1 MPACSLA
8 FGRTEIKLTIC
19 HLYPELMNI
28 YGDRGNIISLV
39 RRAAWRGIEVDLVPV
54 SLGSRL
60 DPHRCDILFFG
71 GGQDKEQT
79 LVAGD
84 FRLVQGEAVHRFVE
98 DGGALLSI
106 CGGYQLL
113 GKYFRT
119 HAGETLEGIG
129 VFDAWTVAGDKR
141 CIGNAVVACDFTDGP
156 ARTLVG
162 FENHSGKTYLGSG
175 CRPMGRVLSGFGNNG
190 EDGLEGAVYRNAFGC
205 YLHGSL
211 LPKNP
216 WLTDHLLTVA
226 ARRRY
231 GDAVELQPLDD
242 TLEERAH
249 EAVIARIRKL
259 GKLNTGVV

>member
-1 MPACSLA
+1 
-8 FGRTEIKLTIC
+8 
-19 HLYPELMNI
+19 MNI

-39 RRAAWRGIEVDLVPV
+39 QRARWRGIEVEVVPV
-54 SLGSRL
+54 SLGATL
-60 DPHRCDILFFG
+60 DPDRCDILFFG
-71 GGQDKEQT
+71 GGQDKEQFM
-79 LVAGD
+79 VADD
-84 FRLVQGEAVHRFVE
+84 FRSVQGPAVHRFVE

-119 HAGETLEGIG
+119 HTGETLEGIG
-129 VFDAWTVAGDKR
+129 LFDAWTVAGDKR
-141 CIGNAVVACDFTDGP
+141 CIGNAVVQCDFTGDVP
-156 ARTLVG
+156 RTLVG

-190 EDGLEGAVYRNAFGC
+190 EDRLEGAAYRNALGC

-216 WLTDHLLTVA
+216 WFTDHLLSVA
-226 ARRRY
+226 AKRRY
-231 GDAVELQPLDD
+231 GDAVRLEPLDD